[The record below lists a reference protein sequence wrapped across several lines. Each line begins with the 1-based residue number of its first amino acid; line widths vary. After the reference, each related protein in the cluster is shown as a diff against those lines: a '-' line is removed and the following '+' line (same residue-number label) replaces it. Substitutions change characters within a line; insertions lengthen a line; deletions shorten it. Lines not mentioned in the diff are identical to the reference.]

1 MTRQQILTN
10 FYLSPEVNECINK
23 QDPEHL
29 RDDLKSELFAVLCEL
44 DEPFLIGLHQRKEL
58 KFYAVRII
66 LNMIQSNTSPFYKK
80 FRTINSSYDDITEK
94 ASRYQTVSDIAP
106 ESDIQVRFA
115 GNVVNSQIQQYHPED
130 EKEMLEYERLFD
142 TRVKEVEAILNTFHW
157 YTAELFR
164 CYVKHGS
171 IRKVSEEIGIPPTSV
186 FNTIKKVRA
195 KILELCSK

>member
-1 MTRQQILTN
+1 MNRQQILSN
-10 FYLSPEVNECINK
+10 FYLSPEVDACIHK
-23 QDPEHL
+23 QDPPHL

-80 FRTINSSYDDITEK
+80 FRGYTIDINSIERHHKSGEDTLTSWNNRAHEKQSCKNVSAIISNDEDIE
-94 ASRYQTVSDIAP
+94 AFEQLFESRL
-106 ESDIQVRFA
+106 
-115 GNVVNSQIQQYHPED
+115 N
-130 EKEMLEYERLFD
+130 
-142 TRVKEVEAILNTFHW
+142 EVEAILNSFHW

-171 IRKVSEEIGIPPTSV
+171 IRKVSEEVGIPSTSV

-195 KILELCSK
+195 KILELCSQ